1 MIQKHRDASRRDMV
15 TAMTPAPKPTPRGTT
30 RAALIPLVA
39 LLAALML
46 PAAALSARPAP
57 TARVASAPHCG
68 RQAAR
73 DAVANSP
80 LGDYM
85 NSIVGDPTDPNKWTV
100 ARFFCR
106 DLTGDHRA
114 EMVVEFYCCTADSPT
129 PLAIFRPVAGQW
141 HLSYSWRGG
150 PVIYGLAIHGR
161 TLIETRPVYRP
172 TDSLCCPSGGNHY
185 WSVRWNGHGWT
196 VKRVAH
202 P

>member
-1 MIQKHRDASRRDMV
+1 VDTCDRIECVPMV
-15 TAMTPAPKPTPRGTT
+15 TAKHRITLAVV
-30 RAALIPLVA
+30 AAILA
-39 LLAALML
+39 LSAL
-46 PAAALSARPAP
+46 PAA
-57 TARVASAPHCG
+57 TAIASPGCS

-85 NSIVGDPTDPNKWTV
+85 NSIVGDPTDTNKWIV
-100 ARFFCR
+100 AHLFCH

-114 EMVVEFYCCTADSPT
+114 EMVVEFYCCTADSLT
-129 PLAIFRPVAGQW
+129 PLAIFRPVNGQW
-141 HLSYSWRGG
+141 HLSYSYKGG
-150 PVIYGLAIHGR
+150 PVIYGLTIRGR

-185 WSVRWNGHGWT
+185 WTVGWNGHGWT
-196 VKRVAH
+196 VKRVSR